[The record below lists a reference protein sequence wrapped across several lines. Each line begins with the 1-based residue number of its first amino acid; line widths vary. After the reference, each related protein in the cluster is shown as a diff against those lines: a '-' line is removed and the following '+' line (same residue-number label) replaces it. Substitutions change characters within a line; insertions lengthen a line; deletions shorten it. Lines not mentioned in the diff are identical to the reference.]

1 MNKKEEIG
9 MFIKKKKFNV
19 GNKIHN
25 VWLKKEG
32 NDYIVK
38 VDGEVYK
45 KTANELFAVQ
55 TFNAI

>member
-1 MNKKEEIG
+1 MEIKYT
-9 MFIKKKKFNV
+9 MF
-19 GNKIHN
+19 G
-25 VWLKKEG
+25 LKKEG